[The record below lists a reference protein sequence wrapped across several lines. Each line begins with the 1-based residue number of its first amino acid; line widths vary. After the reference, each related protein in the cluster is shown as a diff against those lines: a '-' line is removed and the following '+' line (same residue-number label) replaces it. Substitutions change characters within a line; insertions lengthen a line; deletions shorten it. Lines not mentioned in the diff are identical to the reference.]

1 MRRRE
6 FITLF
11 AGTLAWA
18 ARGGRAATQTTCRRI
33 GVLMN
38 VRDQAVQFIL

>member
-11 AGTLAWA
+11 AGTLAWPLA
-18 ARGGRAATQTTCRRI
+18 AGAQQPDCERRI
-33 GVLMN
+33 SLPMKRTRPGGYLLIM
-38 VRDQAVQFIL
+38 